1 MTALALPDQPAPEV
15 NWGIPHGSLQI
26 GWERSKKDFR
36 MGDPVRIALW
46 MRKFPDEGQPIMVY
60 YLDPL
65 VGLYTIH
72 ITYGSGRSIVE
83 LTPKGKSLADP
94 DQYLGARG
102 DGVGGRV
109 QQRNEIELNDVW
121 DISKPGHYVASI
133 VHIQSNPVAK
143 TSFTVRAP
151 DFAFNVLP
159 PNSAMP

>member
-1 MTALALPDQPAPEV
+1 
-15 NWGIPHGSLQI
+15 
-26 GWERSKKDFR
+26 

-102 DGVGGRV
+102 VGVGGRV

-121 DISKPGHYVASI
+121 DISQPGHYVASI

-159 PNSAMP
+159 RNSAMP